1 MFDAEFI
8 FTLIL
13 HLFSFWFFIYSIL
26 QCIITEFVSIGFSLF
41 LFSRITIFFSLLE
54 GKNMDVVSTRVSIHP
69 VCISGCQFDK
79 YTESKTSAI
88 ISKSYL
94 LSFQHKF
101 FYLKSCKGI
110 SKKKKGG
117 KKRGL
122 SFKNNTWLNCQ
133 R

>member
-13 HLFSFWFFIYSIL
+13 HLFSFWFFIYSML

-41 LFSRITIFFSLLE
+41 LFSRITIFFSLLA

-101 FYLKSCKGI
+101 LYLKSCKGM
-110 SKKKKGG
+110 SKKKG

>member
-41 LFSRITIFFSLLE
+41 LFSRITIFFSLLA

-101 FYLKSCKGI
+101 LYLKSCKGM
-110 SKKKKGG
+110 SKKKG

>member
-41 LFSRITIFFSLLE
+41 LFSRITIFFSLLA

-94 LSFQHKF
+94 FPFQHKF
-101 FYLKSCKGI
+101 LYLKSCKGI
-110 SKKKKGG
+110 SKKIKEK
-117 KKRGL
+117 KKRVK
-122 SFKNNTWLNCQ
+122 F
-133 R
+133 

>member
-41 LFSRITIFFSLLE
+41 LFSRITIFFSLLA
-54 GKNMDVVSTRVSIHP
+54 GKNMHVVSTRVLSILCVYP
-69 VCISGCQFDK
+69 GVSLIN
-79 YTESKTSAI
+79 I
-88 ISKSYL
+88 PN
-94 LSFQHKF
+94 
-101 FYLKSCKGI
+101 LKHRQLFRKVICCLFNTNSSILNHVKVFP
-110 SKKKKGG
+110 KKKKE

>member
-41 LFSRITIFFSLLE
+41 LFSRITIFFSLLA

-88 ISKSYL
+88 ISKSYQ

-101 FYLKSCKGI
+101 LYLKSCKGI
-110 SKKKKGG
+110 SKKKKG

>member
-1 MFDAEFI
+1 
-8 FTLIL
+8 
-13 HLFSFWFFIYSIL
+13 
-26 QCIITEFVSIGFSLF
+26 
-41 LFSRITIFFSLLE
+41 
-54 GKNMDVVSTRVSIHP
+54 MDVVSTRVSIHP

-101 FYLKSCKGI
+101 LYLKSCKGI
-110 SKKKKGG
+110 SKKIKE

-122 SFKNNTWLNCQ
+122 SFKNNT
-133 R
+133 

>member
-1 MFDAEFI
+1 M
-8 FTLIL
+8 
-13 HLFSFWFFIYSIL
+13 
-26 QCIITEFVSIGFSLF
+26 GFSLF
-41 LFSRITIFFSLLE
+41 LFSRITIFFSLLA

-101 FYLKSCKGI
+101 LYLKSCKGI
-110 SKKKKGG
+110 FKKKK
-117 KKRGL
+117 KEKERGL
-122 SFKNNTWLNCQ
+122 SFKNNT
-133 R
+133 

>member
-41 LFSRITIFFSLLE
+41 LFSRITIFFSLLA

-101 FYLKSCKGI
+101 LYLKSCKGI
-110 SKKKKGG
+110 SKKKKR